1 MMRTVEISPLRSAA
15 LEVGQP
21 ILLTLRQEGLALSQA
36 KRLGFKPE
44 YSVVACRFEIKGAPH
59 EGLCSTV

>member
-36 KRLGFKPE
+36 KGLSAQAKPNLGGGRI
-44 YSVVACRFEIKGAPH
+44 ALRF
-59 EGLCSTV
+59 